1 VRSPRAI
8 LRADGTTKG
17 RIKQIDERLLFERL
31 AGHKA
36 DILRFATDACAAF
49 DTNLAE
55 RDLRMMK
62 VQQKI
67 SGSFRSMDG
76 AKVCCVVCAVSAR
89 PSVKMPPISWT
100 LWLMPSK
107 ATMLRSQSNR
117 PEQLRFSL

>member
-76 AKVCCVVCAVSAR
+76 AKVCCR
-89 PSVKMPPISWT
+89 
-100 LWLMPSK
+100 
-107 ATMLRSQSNR
+107 LRGFCSTVRKNAANIVDALADAFQGNNVA
-117 PEQLRFSL
+117 FSI